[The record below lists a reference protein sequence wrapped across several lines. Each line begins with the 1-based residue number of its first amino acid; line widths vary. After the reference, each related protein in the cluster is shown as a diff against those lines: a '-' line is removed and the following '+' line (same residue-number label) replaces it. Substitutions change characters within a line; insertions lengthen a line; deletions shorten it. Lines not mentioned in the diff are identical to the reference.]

1 MQAISTPMLHRS
13 LKLSNSKILKDF
25 IQSMESAKQFYATGK
40 RKDSVAKVW
49 LVPGTGK
56 IVVNNREMDEYFD
69 ISVNQESLISP
80 LVLTDKSDAFD
91 IKITVMGGGQSG
103 QAGAIRQGV
112 SKALVLSDPDLRGVL
127 KSAGFLTRDSR
138 QKERKKYGKKGAR
151 ASFQFSKR

>member
-1 MQAISTPMLHRS
+1 
-13 LKLSNSKILKDF
+13 
-25 IQSMESAKQFYATGK
+25 MESANQFYATGK
-40 RKDSVAKVW
+40 RKNSVAKVW
-49 LVPGTGK
+49 LMPGTGK
-56 IVVNNREMDEYFD
+56 IVVNDRELDEYFD
-69 ISVNQESLISP
+69 IPVNRNVLTSP

-91 IKITVMGGGQSG
+91 IKITVMGGGYTG

-127 KSAGFLTRDSR
+127 KSAGFLTRDAR

>member
-1 MQAISTPMLHRS
+1 
-13 LKLSNSKILKDF
+13 
-25 IQSMESAKQFYATGK
+25 MERANQFYATGK

-49 LVPGTGK
+49 LMPGTGK
-56 IVVNNREMDEYFD
+56 IIINNRELDDYFD
-69 ISVNQESLISP
+69 IPVNRDVLTSP

-91 IKITVMGGGQSG
+91 IKITVMGGGYTG

-127 KSAGFLTRDSR
+127 KSAGFLTRDAR
-138 QKERKKYGKKGAR
+138 KKERKKYGKKGAR